1 MKNNTLKNK
10 KKIKNIYNKDYENK
24 EEYIYT

>member
-10 KKIKNIYNKDYENK
+10 LLVKLFMIEKYAVKRERK
-24 EEYIYT
+24 